1 MASQP
6 TEKKTGKLRS
16 PVRVAFNAADILRKT
31 WSAESVHKYIGNF
44 KKSWFAYAASE
55 NIRENAA
62 SGGVITALL
71 AHLLRSGEIDGAL
84 VCRSIIA
91 DGKVRPQFFIANSE
105 QALLE
110 AQGSKYSAVDFNQ
123 DALPLL
129 RDFKGKLAVVALP
142 CDTTHLRHAC
152 EHDPQL
158 KAKVALVITL
168 FCGHNSRP
176 ELTDMV
182 VRKLAPKGAILSDFR
197 YRRGHWRG
205 SLAAQF
211 ADGAQVE
218 KPFSYFSDYQN
229 LYFFCQQK
237 CHHCND
243 HTGYNGDIS
252 AGDIWSLRMK
262 DNPVKHS
269 AVITRTPAGA
279 EAFQKAIDAGVIT
292 ASEEPIGEICE
303 GQARSL
309 PFHYNTSARAKAGRL
324 LGIKIKDS
332 VYEKVRWNEFIV
344 AYMALFNEK
353 LSRSAGGQKLIRR
366 MPRFL
371 LKACLYVM
379 KGLESI

>member
-6 TEKKTGKLRS
+6 TEKKTGKQRS
-16 PVRVAFNAADILRKT
+16 PVRVAFNAADILHKT

-182 VRKLAPKGAILSDFR
+182 VRKLAPKGATLSDFR

-218 KPFSYFSDYQN
+218 KPFLILFR
-229 LYFFCQQK
+229 LPE
-237 CHHCND
+237 
-243 HTGYNGDIS
+243 
-252 AGDIWSLRMK
+252 
-262 DNPVKHS
+262 PV
-269 AVITRTPAGA
+269 
-279 EAFQKAIDAGVIT
+279 
-292 ASEEPIGEICE
+292 
-303 GQARSL
+303 
-309 PFHYNTSARAKAGRL
+309 
-324 LGIKIKDS
+324 
-332 VYEKVRWNEFIV
+332 
-344 AYMALFNEK
+344 
-353 LSRSAGGQKLIRR
+353 
-366 MPRFL
+366 FL
-371 LKACLYVM
+371 LPAEMPSLQRPHRLQRRYFRRGYLVAAHE
-379 KGLESI
+379 GESRQAQRGHHAHPGRGGSLSKSH